1 MPMPL
6 FGVPDRGE
14 DIEGGHLKVCVL
26 LFDPAVQQSLSW
38 DTNFLGGDALGFP
51 PEMGSPTLLVE
62 RKQSERFCQGS
73 RHRPDK
79 GSIGYRAASHRGAD
93 EEGKL
98 C

>member
-6 FGVPDRGE
+6 FGMPDRGE

-51 PEMGSPTLLVE
+51 PEMRVALPHFWWKGSSPRGSVRARATALV
-62 RKQSERFCQGS
+62 
-73 RHRPDK
+73 DK

-93 EEGKL
+93 EEG
-98 C
+98 